1 VNATSDN
8 PSLAARADHDPDAL
22 RIEQLRLLLADVL
35 GDRVKHRIE
44 VETLGQGAGA
54 TGSGRKARSRS
65 TWTPEDQRRV
75 KRRARIVTD
84 WVEVDP

>member
-1 VNATSDN
+1 VSATSDN

-22 RIEQLRLLLADVL
+22 RIEQLRLLLSDVL

-44 VETLGQGAGA
+44 VETLGRGAGGDWFWA
-54 TGSGRKARSRS
+54 KGTQSS